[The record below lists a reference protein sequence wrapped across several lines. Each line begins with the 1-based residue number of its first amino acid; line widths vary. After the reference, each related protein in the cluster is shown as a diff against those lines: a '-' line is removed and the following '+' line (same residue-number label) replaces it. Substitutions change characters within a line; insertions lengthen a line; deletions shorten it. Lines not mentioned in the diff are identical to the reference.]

1 MSLKLSD
8 VEASYDACRALRG
21 ISFEVPRGSIVALL
35 GPNGAGKSTTL
46 KVISGVIRPLSGVVE
61 FDGQR
66 LDGRAPETVVR
77 SGVVHVPEGRRV
89 FPTLSVLENLK
100 MGAYMRKDADR
111 VKEDIEK
118 VYGLFPILKTYAK
131 NRAGSLSGGEQ
142 QMLAI
147 GRGLMAKPRLLLLD
161 EPSLGLAP
169 KLVTE
174 IFKIVRTINSED
186 GTSILIVEQNAR
198 VALGIADYGY
208 VLQIGK
214 VAVSGPANELR
225 EKDDVIS
232 SYMGRQCQI
241 NE

>member
-1 MSLKLSD
+1 MSLKLTD

-21 ISFEVPRGSIVALL
+21 ISFEVPKGSIVALL

-46 KVISGVIRPLSGVVE
+46 KVISGVLRPSRGVVE
-61 FDGQR
+61 FAGRR
-66 LDGRAPETVVR
+66 LDGQAPEVIVR
-77 SGVVHVPEGRRV
+77 AGVVHVPEGRRV

-100 MGAYMRKDADR
+100 MGAYMRKDAHR

-131 NRAGSLSGGEQ
+131 NHAGSLSGGEQ

-161 EPSLGLAP
+161 EPSLGLSP

-186 GTSILIVEQNAR
+186 RTSILIVEQNAR
-198 VALGIADYGY
+198 MALGIADHGY
-208 VLQIGK
+208 VLQVGK

-225 EKDDVIS
+225 EKNDVIS

-241 NE
+241 